1 MKKTIYIVA
10 VAIFALSCKEK
21 EVSQSVEPVEPV
33 EKVVTT
39 PVKQTIQAAIV
50 LFDGSN
56 FDAWKGYGMD
66 AMHEEWTIDGD
77 AMVFTPSDEGGKNII
92 TKGTYKN
99 FILEL
104 EWKISEGGNSGIFWG
119 VHESPEFKEA
129 YETGPEIQVLD
140 DARHPDAKVA
150 NGTHKAGSLYD
161 MIKPEDG
168 LINPAGEWNRVKLMI
183 NQDTNVGKL
192 SLNGKNAFTF
202 PVNGEKWDAMV
213 SKTKFADWEGF
224 GNYAEGH
231 IGLQDHGD
239 KVWYRNITIKEIN

>member
-1 MKKTIYIVA
+1 MKKTIYIAA
-10 VAIFALSCKEK
+10 VTILALNCKEK
-21 EVSQSVEPVEPV
+21 KTVTAVPEEVPVLE
-33 EKVVTT
+33 EISSTT
-39 PVKQTIQAAIV
+39 QEVV

-56 FDAWKGYGMD
+56 FDAWKGYGQGT
-66 AMHEEWTIDGD
+66 MHQEWTIEDK
-77 AMVFTPSDEGGKNII
+77 AMVFTPSKEGGKNII
-92 TKGTYKN
+92 TRDTYKN
-99 FILEL
+99 FVLNL

-119 VHESPEFKEA
+119 VKESPEFKEA

-161 MIKPEDG
+161 MIKPADG
-168 LINPAGEWNRVKLMI
+168 MINPAGEWNEVQLTI
-183 NQDTNVGKL
+183 NHDKNIGNVV
-192 SLNGKNAFTF
+192 LNDKEAYTF

-213 SKTKFADWEGF
+213 AKTKFATWKGF
-224 GNYAEGH
+224 GKYQKGH